1 MDQNIVENANHVLTA
16 KRHSKKRQYLTQQ
29 NTWNDARGERMKTE
43 ELIDIQSEKPQN
55 EIELEKVGVE
65 GLKKYV
71 IIKRSD
77 KNYPVVAT
85 INSYITLPSNLRGAH
100 MSRFAES
107 VEEIPPEATS
117 IEDLAE
123 QISKNAFK
131 KLGFHCFTQ
140 IFGELPYER
149 TRPSGEKEISV
160 AKMFAWYSTESNQKR
175 VGVSVNGVL
184 ACPCSKEL
192 CNGLTHNQRGTL
204 RVEIDISNGN
214 IELLD
219 VIEICNQSF
228 SSPTFSL
235 LKRPEEKEVVERIHH
250 NPKFVED
257 VVRQCV
263 QLLKEKYSKR
273 FCKAKC
279 VSFESIHDHN
289 VCSEWSGVL

>member
-1 MDQNIVENANHVLTA
+1 
-16 KRHSKKRQYLTQQ
+16 
-29 NTWNDARGERMKTE
+29 MKTE
-43 ELIDIQSEKPQN
+43 KLVDIQNEKPEN

-65 GLKKYV
+65 GLKKY
-71 IIKRSD
+71 IIVKRLD
-77 KNYPVVAT
+77 KNYHVIST

-100 MSRFAES
+100 MSRFVES
-107 VEEIPPEATS
+107 VEKVPTESTS

-123 QISKNAFK
+123 QISKSALKNH
-131 KLGFHCFTQ
+131 GFHCLTEV
-140 IFGELPYER
+140 FGELPYER
-149 TRPSGEKEISV
+149 TRPSGEKENSV
-160 AKMFAWYSTESNQKR
+160 AQMFAWYTTESSKKR

-204 RVEIDISNGN
+204 TVEIDISNGN

-235 LKRPEEKEVVERIHH
+235 LKRPEEKEVVEKIHR

-257 VVRQCV
+257 VVRHCV
-263 QLLKEKYSKR
+263 QLLREKYPKR
-273 FCKAKC
+273 YCKVKC
-279 VSFESIHDHN
+279 VSLESIHDHN
-289 VCSEWSGVL
+289 VCSEWRGTL

>member
-1 MDQNIVENANHVLTA
+1 
-16 KRHSKKRQYLTQQ
+16 
-29 NTWNDARGERMKTE
+29 MKTE
-43 ELIDIQSEKPQN
+43 EFLDIQNEKPDN

-65 GLKKYV
+65 GLRKYV
-71 IIKRSD
+71 IIKRPD
-77 KNYPVVAT
+77 RKYHIFVT

-100 MSRFAES
+100 MSRFVES
-107 VEEIPPEATS
+107 VEEIPTEAAS

-131 KLGFHCFTQ
+131 KHGFHCFTQ
-140 IFGELPYER
+140 VFGELPYER
-149 TRPSGEKEISV
+149 IRPGGEKENSV
-160 AKMFAWYSTESNQKR
+160 AQMFAWYSTESNQKR

-204 RVEIDISNGN
+204 TVEIDISNDN
-214 IELLD
+214 IELLN

-235 LKRPEEKEVVERIHH
+235 LKRPEEKEIVERIHQ

-263 QLLKEKYSKR
+263 QSLKEKYPKR
-273 FCKAKC
+273 HCKVKC
-279 VSFESIHDHN
+279 VSFESVHDHN